1 MPLIKENALMDK
13 ALIQM
18 TKKSFGCLGI
28 INKNKKL
35 IGIITDGDLRR
46 KMNPDIIKKSVKK
59 IMTKKPL
66 TIDENCLIGEALN
79 LMNSKKITSLFI
91 CKKNIP
97 MGIIHIHD
105 CLRIIT

>member
-1 MPLIKENALMDK
+1 
-13 ALIQM
+13 
-18 TKKSFGCLGI
+18 
-28 INKNKKL
+28 
-35 IGIITDGDLRR
+35 
-46 KMNPDIIKKSVKK
+46 
-59 IMTKKPL
+59 MTKKPL